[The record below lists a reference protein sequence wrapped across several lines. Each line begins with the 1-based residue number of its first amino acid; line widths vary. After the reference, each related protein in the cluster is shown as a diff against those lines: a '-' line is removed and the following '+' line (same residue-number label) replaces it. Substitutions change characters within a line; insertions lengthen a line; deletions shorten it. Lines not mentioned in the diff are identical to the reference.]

1 MAKFINGEI
10 TSINEGIVDDIE
22 VLVEVVLYE
31 RRPDPIT
38 RDAAQR
44 VETYL
49 ATYKLEESH
58 GE

>member
-1 MAKFINGEI
+1 MDGHIA
-10 TSINEGIVDDIE
+10 SIREDIVADIE
-22 VLVEVVLYE
+22 VLIEVILYE